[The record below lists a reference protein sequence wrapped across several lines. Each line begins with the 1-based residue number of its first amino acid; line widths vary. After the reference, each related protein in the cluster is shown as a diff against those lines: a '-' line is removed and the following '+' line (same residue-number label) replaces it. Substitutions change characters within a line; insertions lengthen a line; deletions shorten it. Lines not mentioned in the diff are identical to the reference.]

1 MTVKIVYAT
10 RYGSSR
16 EISGWIAERFE
27 AEGFTVRLENVSDA
41 EGAEGYDLVL
51 LGSGIYNH
59 GFLKELEEYIEKHSE
74 SLKNIKTAL
83 FGVAM
88 KTEPIMYKGRSHGGI
103 LMLEKY
109 AQQLGDRVIGCE
121 MLHGQMVFSAMNEK
135 DRKGIEQ
142 FYKMIGLSDTEAAER
157 KKPRTL
163 MNKAECW
170 DFACG
175 LMEKLNRAKV
185 TA

>member
-16 EISGWIAERFE
+16 EISGWIAERLE
-27 AEGFTVRLENVSDA
+27 AEGFTVRLENAADA

-59 GFLKELEEYIEKHSE
+59 GFLKELEDYMETHSD
-74 SLKNIKTAL
+74 SLKNTKTAL

-88 KTEPIMYKGRSHGGI
+88 KTEPIMHKGKSHGGI
-103 LMLEKY
+103 IMLEKY
-109 AQQLGDRVIGCE
+109 AQQLGDSVIGCE
-121 MLHGQMVFSAMNEK
+121 MLHGQMVFSSMSGK
-135 DRKGIEQ
+135 DRRGIEQ
-142 FYKMIGLSDTEAAER
+142 FYKMIGMTEAEAAER

-163 MNKAECW
+163 MSKVECW
-170 DFACG
+170 EFACG
-175 LMEKLNRAKV
+175 LIDKLNRAKV
-185 TA
+185 KA

>member
-10 RYGSSR
+10 RYGSTR
-16 EISGWIAERFE
+16 QISEWIAERLE
-27 AEGFTVRLENVSDA
+27 AEGFAVRLENAENS

-59 GFLKELEEYIEKHSE
+59 GFLKELEDYIEKHSQ
-74 SLKNIKTAL
+74 SLMQTNTAL
-83 FGVAM
+83 FGIAM
-88 KTEPIMYKGRSHGGI
+88 KTEPIMHKGKSHGGI

-109 AQQLGDRVIGCE
+109 AQKLGDSVIGCG
-121 MLHGQMVFSAMNEK
+121 MLHGQMIFSAMSEK

-142 FYKMIGLSDTEAAER
+142 FYKMIGMPEAEAAER

-163 MNKAECW
+163 MDKRECW
-170 DFACG
+170 EFACG
-175 LMEKLNRAKV
+175 IIEKINRAKV
-185 TA
+185 RQ